1 MHLIKKLINMKPVYI
16 NPEITVVE
24 LDRAISL
31 QLASDANPMGEPG
44 GEDWAQALSL
54 PATDPM
60 V

>member
-1 MHLIKKLINMKPVYI
+1 MKPAYI